1 MERLEADMLSL
12 SELDSYF
19 GKVEKNVTSLLPN
32 KTTCSSTEEDD
43 DKYSFLNIVFSWKL
57 KDALNEDLY
66 KNKVQKIPATFESTS
81 SYLNSFITPLIEET
95 HSDLCSSLKGVSHAR
110 LCEIK
115 KVERAKFFRP
125 NKDLLYLI
133 TLKNIS
139 DEVEHEEEN
148 GGKYVPESGDLFV
161 LTDVKPRRIDDLTRS
176 GRFYHT
182 AYVCG
187 PKESDTEEILIL
199 SSKIMEMD
207 ILNEFGRIKS
217 QKLYA
222 VFLMNLTTNNRIWK
236 ALHSLSE
243 DYDVDIIK
251 QVLQPEL
258 HSGVTCENCVSEEK
272 KILHGI
278 TARCL
283 LQNQNLNDSQ
293 EKAVSSCV
301 GDIVLMGNKS
311 RVKLDSSPGLKD
323 VFLDHRVENLGKC
336 LSSLSGWKH
345 TVDSMIHLLEDPNKQ
360 YSLYKKEK
368 GAMSLEEYV
377 TLNDTGVASA
387 FRAYKQ
393 RLTIFGSM
401 TFMEYVKKNRM
412 DIYDR
417 FHKEQGEISILT
429 SQQFIKQTFEDLR
442 RKLEFCMQ
450 TLYTHLPTSFISREQ
465 VKNMIEVTDLLASV
479 EKRLKVTLDGYGERS
494 IGPDCFGSS
503 GTLCLN
509 LLRSLSESV
518 SLPDIPERGGVEKFC
533 LMNACTI
540 LCTAS
545 GSIKLYTEG
554 MSEIKFLVIDEAAQ
568 LKECESAIPL
578 RLPGLKHCI
587 LIGDEKQL
595 PALVKSKIAENAD
608 FGRSL
613 FERLVRLGYEKHMLN
628 FQYRMHPSISL
639 FPCKEFYGGLISD
652 GPNVVHSSYGKR
664 FVEGEM
670 YGSFSFINVSK
681 GKEHFGRGGFSSKNM
696 VEAAA
701 ISEIVGSLKEEFI
714 RTKKRVSIG
723 IISPYNAQVYE
734 IQDKIK
740 QYSSTSHPGFSV
752 SVRSVDGFQG
762 GEEDI
767 IIISTVRS
775 NGSGKVGF
783 LTNAQRANVALT
795 RARYC
800 LWVVGNAATLV
811 CSDSVWRKLVLDAK
825 KRGCFYNADDDKR
838 LVQAIDMAAFEFDM
852 LEESDSRFKKLSLG
866 DNKLPIKFSK

>member
-301 GDIVLMGNKS
+301 GMIKCDHSDIKLIWGPPGTGKTKTLACLLFCDIVLMGNKS

-613 FERLVRLGYEKHMLN
+613 FERLV
-628 FQYRMHPSISL
+628 Q
-639 FPCKEFYGGLISD
+639 
-652 GPNVVHSSYGKR
+652 
-664 FVEGEM
+664 
-670 YGSFSFINVSK
+670 
-681 GKEHFGRGGFSSKNM
+681 
-696 VEAAA
+696 
-701 ISEIVGSLKEEFI
+701 FI

-852 LEESDSRFKKLSLG
+852 LEESDSRFKKLSLDPENQG
-866 DNKLPIKFSK
+866 GEIRSFRILTLL